1 VVLGTGLVFWVI
13 LLVKS
18 VILPTT
24 LLEKFEIPVAIE
36 AAKSPPG
43 RFGRAPPPVDRLEGD
58 ANFGE
63 LGPAV
68 AVLA

>member
-1 VVLGTGLVFWVI
+1 MI

-24 LLEKFEIPVAIE
+24 SLEKFEIPVVIE
-36 AAKSPPG
+36 AANSDPG
-43 RFGRAPPPVDRLEGD
+43 RFGRILPVPGMRGL
-58 ANFGE
+58 AVLV

-68 AVLA
+68 WVVL